1 MYRQAIY
8 GPPGTG
14 KSTRLIR
21 EMKKHHDAGI
31 DPERIGLVSFTRAA
45 ANELAE
51 RIGIKP
57 GRNIATIH
65 SYAFRMLDLS
75 REQVVDFA
83 KLKHFSK
90 ISRIEITGA
99 KSEDGVEYAS
109 EGDFYLSLYGYQR
122 STLSDDPR
130 GVFLRSERIGS
141 LQNYLYF
148 IECYKSWKEAYG
160 YVDFSDMLEACAD
173 LPAPDLDVLFVDEA
187 QDLSPAQWVL
197 VNAWTEQIETV
208 YVAGDDDQ
216 AIYVWA
222 GADAEG
228 IQSWERN
235 FQAERVILDQSY
247 RIPASVHRLSQRLI
261 AHTSSRVHK
270 EYLPREDEGEVLNI
284 SSLSRVDFKHGDPT
298 LVLYRNH
305 SLRADVE
312 DILMARCIP
321 YSTQGGFPA
330 PLQSV
335 AAKAVRAW
343 LSACDD
349 MHHMGQ
355 CFTNPRDE
363 QAIRRFLQPIHKNK
377 PMEQLVSVNRDNWR
391 SMFQLPAHV
400 KRYLAAIQSKYGLN
414 VEPTINLMTIHASKG
429 RECDHVVLLNGMSA
443 RTEETMLRDRDSEI
457 RTFYVGVTRA
467 KRRLTIVAQDN
478 MLKELR

>member
-1 MYRQAIY
+1 MRYAIY

-21 EMKKHHDAGI
+21 EMKKHHERGI
-31 DPERIGLVSFTRAA
+31 DSARVGLVSFTRAA

-51 RIGIKP
+51 RIGVKP

-75 REQVVDFA
+75 REQVVDNA

-90 ISRIEITGA
+90 VSRIDITGA
-99 KSEDGVEYAS
+99 KSEDGVEYAT

-122 STLSDDPR
+122 SVLSDDPR
-130 GVFLRSERIGS
+130 TVFLRSERIGS

-148 IECYKSWKEAYG
+148 IECYKAWKEAYG
-160 YVDFSDMLEACAD
+160 YVDFSDMLEQCAG
-173 LPAPDLDVLFVDEA
+173 LPAPELDVLFVDEA

-216 AIYVWA
+216 AIYVWS

-228 IQSWERN
+228 IQKWERT
-235 FQAERVILDQSY
+235 FEAERIILDQSY

-261 AHTSSRVHK
+261 SHTSSRVHK
-270 EYLPREDEGEVLNI
+270 EYLPRQDEGHVVNVN
-284 SSLSRVDFKHGDPT
+284 SLSRINWVHGDPT

-305 SLRADVE
+305 SIRKDVE
-312 DILMARCIP
+312 EILMARCIP
-321 YSTQGGFPA
+321 YATQGGLSG
-330 PLQSV
+330 PLQSP
-335 AAKAVRAW
+335 AAAAIRAW
-343 LSACDD
+343 LKACDD
-349 MHHMGQ
+349 FYHMGQ
-355 CFTNPRDE
+355 CFTTGRDE
-363 QAIRRFLQPIHKNK
+363 AIIRRMLQPIHARKRL
-377 PMEQLVSVNRDNWR
+377 EEIVSSNRDQWR
-391 SMFQLPAHV
+391 SLFRLPVEV
-400 KRYLAAIQSKYGLN
+400 KRYFHAIQTKYGLN
-414 VEPTINLMTIHASKG
+414 VEPTITLMTIHASKG
-429 RECDHVVLLNGMSA
+429 RECDHVVLVNGMSA

-467 KRRLTIVAQDN
+467 KSRLTIVAHDH